1 MAKAPKVYQFIVAN
15 GALLQAPVWEQHIRG
30 QNWMAI
36 IDVEA
41 SSPGGLGRRF
51 MNRGRG
57 ECLYDIEQ
65 VGLFDPVEFGADYT
79 TSVGNKKRLRWYGVV
94 VGKTEG
100 ALNIEQCESGATAVL
115 RSKDARHST
124 EDRANALRLE
134 RDAWIAKAAELER
147 QIQALETPPEEDE
160 AVPARS

>member
-1 MAKAPKVYQFIVAN
+1 MSQAPKVYQFLVAN
-15 GALLQAPVWEQHIRG
+15 GALLEAPVFETHIRG
-30 QNWMAI
+30 QNWMAL
-36 IDVEA
+36 IDVDA

-51 MNRGRG
+51 LNRGRG
-57 ECLYDIEQ
+57 ECLYDVEQ

-100 ALNIEQCESGATAVL
+100 ALNIEQCESGAKAVL
-115 RSKDARHST
+115 RSKAARQNP
-124 EDRANALRLE
+124 EDRANAIRLE
-134 RDAWIAKAAELER
+134 RDALINRAAELER
-147 QIQALETPPEEDE
+147 EIQSLEAPDQDE